1 MDDPLFSGLR
11 LKGAF
16 VPNRIALS
24 PMCQYS
30 ARDGLPNE
38 WHFRHYVERG
48 IGGAGLVMLESTAV
62 LPEGRITPYDLGL
75 WNGEQEAAL
84 SRLAAA
90 VRATGAAAGIQLNHA
105 GRKAS
110 TDAPWKSGGP
120 LTEGAGGWR
129 TKAMSALPF
138 DDSYPMP
145 EALSEGGLEAIVAA
159 FAAAASRAVRAGF
172 DIMEIH
178 AAHGYLLHQSLSP
191 LSNRREDGWGEGTEG
206 RFRLTLETAEAV
218 RRAMPEGMPLFLRL
232 SATDWAEGGW
242 DLDGSIALV
251 RELKAAGVDL
261 VDVTTGGLVPKV
273 KIPVAPG
280 YQVRFSEA
288 IRKEAGIPVGA
299 VGLITELDQARGI
312 VASGAAD
319 LVFLGRQLLRDPYW
333 PLRSAPVE
341 SRKAPAQY
349 ARAFAG

>member
-1 MDDPLFSGLR
+1 MEDLLFSELR
-11 LKGAF
+11 LRDAL
-16 VPNRIALS
+16 VSNRVALS

-30 ARDGLPNE
+30 ARDGVPNE

-75 WNGEQEAAL
+75 WNGEQETAL

-129 TKAMSALPF
+129 TRAMSALPF
-138 DDSYPMP
+138 DDAYPLP
-145 EALSEGGLEAIVAA
+145 EALSEGELEAIVAA
-159 FAAAASRAVRAGF
+159 FAAAASRAVRSGF
-172 DIMEIH
+172 DVVEIH

-191 LSNRREDGWGEGTEG
+191 LANHRDDAWGASEDG
-206 RFRLTLETAEAV
+206 RFRLTLETAKAV
-218 RRAMPEGMPLFLRL
+218 RRAIPEGMPLFLRL
-232 SATDWAEGGW
+232 SATDWAPGGW

-251 RELKAAGVDL
+251 RELKAVGVDL
-261 VDVTTGGLVPKV
+261 VDVTTGGLLPKV

-288 IRKEAGIPVGA
+288 IRKAAGIPVGA
-299 VGLITELDQARGI
+299 VGLIDDIDQARDI
-312 VASGAAD
+312 VSSGAAD
-319 LVFLGRQLLRDPYW
+319 LVFVGRQLLRDPYW
-333 PLRSAPVE
+333 PLRSAPGE
-341 SRKAPAQY
+341 SRKAPVQY
-349 ARAFAG
+349 ARAFA